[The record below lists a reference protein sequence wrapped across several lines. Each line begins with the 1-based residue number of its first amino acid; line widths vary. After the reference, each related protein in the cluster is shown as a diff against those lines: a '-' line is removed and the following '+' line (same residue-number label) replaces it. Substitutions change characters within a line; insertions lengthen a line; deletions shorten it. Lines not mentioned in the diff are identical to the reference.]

1 MIILKTIEQE
11 TQEEIALQSARR
23 NHPTVRNHENN
34 NSTPH
39 PHSGMWMLIYK
50 YSYHI
55 LYSISRITQDN
66 RIPFSQQYYSSTTEF
81 PSPSYIIA
89 LCGKAEK
96 QECKAQ
102 GQKLT
107 DPPDLMEWTAVRQQ
121 FSPGHGERRTSP
133 SQR

>member
-1 MIILKTIEQE
+1 MEP
-11 TQEEIALQSARR
+11 R
-23 NHPTVRNHENN
+23 NRLL
-34 NSTPH
+34 
-39 PHSGMWMLIYK
+39 WMLIYK

-66 RIPFSQQYYSSTTEF
+66 RSPFSQQYYSSTTEF
-81 PSPSYIIA
+81 PSPNNIIA

-107 DPPDLMEWTAVRQQ
+107 DPPDLMEWTALDEAYSTTYNTRLKGVHWTLVSFALIYSNTR
-121 FSPGHGERRTSP
+121 SYYLMCML
-133 SQR
+133 

>member
-1 MIILKTIEQE
+1 MVVAVL
-11 TQEEIALQSARR
+11 L
-23 NHPTVRNHENN
+23 V
-34 NSTPH
+34 
-39 PHSGMWMLIYK
+39 WMLIYK

-66 RIPFSQQYYSSTTEF
+66 N
-81 PSPSYIIA
+81 IIA

-107 DPPDLMEWTAVRQQ
+107 DPPDLKDGTAVGQQ
-121 FSPGHGERRTSP
+121 FSPGQRERRTSP
-133 SQR
+133 S

>member
-1 MIILKTIEQE
+1 
-11 TQEEIALQSARR
+11 
-23 NHPTVRNHENN
+23 
-34 NSTPH
+34 
-39 PHSGMWMLIYK
+39 MWMLIYK

-81 PSPSYIIA
+81 PSPNNIIA

-121 FSPGHGERRTSP
+121 FSPGQRERRTSP
-133 SQR
+133 S

>member
-1 MIILKTIEQE
+1 VIILKTIEQE

-23 NHPTVRNHENN
+23 NHPSVRNHENN

-66 RIPFSQQYYSSTTEF
+66 RIPFSQQYYSSLRQGREAGMQGTG
-81 PSPSYIIA
+81 P
-89 LCGKAEK
+89 KADRP
-96 QECKAQ
+96 
-102 GQKLT
+102 T
-107 DPPDLMEWTAVRQQ
+107 
-121 FSPGHGERRTSP
+121 
-133 SQR
+133 

>member
-1 MIILKTIEQE
+1 MIRIFI
-11 TQEEIALQSARR
+11 
-23 NHPTVRNHENN
+23 
-34 NSTPH
+34 
-39 PHSGMWMLIYK
+39 
-50 YSYHI
+50 
-55 LYSISRITQDN
+55 YSISRITQDN

-107 DPPDLMEWTAVRQQ
+107 DPPDLKDGTAVGQQ
-121 FSPGHGERRTSP
+121 FSPGQRERRTSP
-133 SQR
+133 S